1 MFNGHQHDVN
11 SLLMQFMFVTELL
24 KSKYLLE
31 GINWLYKTRAQVLW
45 LFLDVQKEYFLYC
58 DVLLRSIL

>member
-1 MFNGHQHDVN
+1 
-11 SLLMQFMFVTELL
+11 MQFMFVTELL

-45 LFLDVQKEYFLYC
+45 LFLDVQKEYFLYF
-58 DVLLRSIL
+58 DVLLKSVL